1 MEDFA
6 GLVTKPKLCLGSE
19 DCGLRSVLLSPC
31 HCAGTQAALSSEA
44 GGGFCS
50 SELALCQSLLLPE
63 EGMFILF
70 FCSSCTEKGEFFPR
84 LWLIWFVVP
93 LPQSESPSPD
103 CITPLPGASFLKLR

>member
-31 HCAGTQAALSSEA
+31 HCAGTLAALSSEA

-50 SELALCQSLLLPE
+50 SELALVFAFASRRDVHSVFLL
-63 EGMFILF
+63 ILHR
-70 FCSSCTEKGEFFPR
+70 KRG
-84 LWLIWFVVP
+84 V
-93 LPQSESPSPD
+93 LPQAVSYMV
-103 CITPLPGASFLKLR
+103 CGTPATV